1 MCFAALLN
9 GDATRRSLRE
19 ILRAELTRSVANG
32 TVAALLVVGVLWSQG
47 TPFALTATM
56 TLGALALGVV
66 LHQSVLTAG
75 VVVLRRRRRPS
86 GPSAAEP

>member
-19 ILRAELTRSVANG
+19 ILRAELTRSAANG
-32 TVAALLVVGVLWSQG
+32 TVAALLVVGVLWSRG
-47 TPFALTATM
+47 TPLALTATM
-56 TLGALALGVV
+56 ALGAFALSVI

-75 VVVLRRRRRPS
+75 VVVLRRRRGAS
-86 GPSAAEP
+86 GLSAAEP